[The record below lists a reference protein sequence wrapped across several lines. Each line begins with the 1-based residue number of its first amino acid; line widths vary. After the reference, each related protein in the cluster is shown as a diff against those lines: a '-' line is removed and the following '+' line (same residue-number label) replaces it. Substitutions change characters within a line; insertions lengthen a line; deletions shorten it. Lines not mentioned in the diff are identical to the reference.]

1 MNKFSI
7 APWKLSHSHSHEY
20 VRYIRDAQGEH
31 IAHVCDLDDGVA
43 NDYLYGAIANA
54 RLMAAAPTLYSALS
68 ELQLAIT
75 MRPSGNGG
83 LSQRERVALDSARA
97 AIASAVGD
105 QTVSV

>member
-43 NDYLYGAIANA
+43 NNYTDQAIANA
-54 RLMAAAPTLYSALS
+54 RLMAAAPDLLAALRD
-68 ELQLAIT
+68 L
-75 MRPSGNGG
+75 
-83 LSQRERVALDSARA
+83 LDEADLGEVDEYTAPKIEAARA
-97 AIASAVGD
+97 AIARATGD
-105 QTVSV
+105 QTVNA

>member
-43 NDYLYGAIANA
+43 NDYLYEAIANA
-54 RLMAAAPTLYSALS
+54 RLMAAAPDLLAALRD
-68 ELQLAIT
+68 L
-75 MRPSGNGG
+75 
-83 LSQRERVALDSARA
+83 LDEADLGEVDEYTAPKIEAARA
-97 AIASAVGD
+97 AIARATGD
-105 QTVSV
+105 QTVNA

>member
-43 NDYLYGAIANA
+43 NDYLHEAIANA
-54 RLMAAAPTLYSALS
+54 RLMAAAPDLLAALRD
-68 ELQLAIT
+68 L
-75 MRPSGNGG
+75 
-83 LSQRERVALDSARA
+83 LDEADLGEVDEYTAPKIEAARA
-97 AIASAVGD
+97 AIARATGD
-105 QTVSV
+105 QTVSA